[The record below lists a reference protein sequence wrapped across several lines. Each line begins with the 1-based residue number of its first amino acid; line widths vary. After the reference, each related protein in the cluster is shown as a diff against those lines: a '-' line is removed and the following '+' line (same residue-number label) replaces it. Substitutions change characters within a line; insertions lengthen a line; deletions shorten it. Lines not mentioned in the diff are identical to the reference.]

1 MSKIERFK
9 KKDDLFDTLEM
20 EVDKDTNTG
29 EDIVKNVTILDNKT
43 GNKRI
48 KFYVDEDNFIYKIE
62 AFAKGHDIDSG
73 YEGPTAIYEY
83 RDGLIDITCNFKY
96 LRSETKL
103 VMEGIIK
110 FNRRQ
115 EQDTARLIKSIH
127 YLEDGVNIANRIDYV
142 EDTNKY
148 MLIERELVDGVSK
161 LVFQGEFTAAMIPTG
176 IWTVHAKSL
185 DDNRDISIEID
196 TVTQDLRNNVL
207 M

>member
-1 MSKIERFK
+1 MSRIERFK

-29 EDIVKNVTILDNKT
+29 EDIIKNVTILDNKT

-48 KFYVDEDNFIYKIE
+48 KFYVDEENFIYKIE

-83 RDGLIDITCNFKY
+83 KDGLFDITCNFKY

-103 VMEGIIK
+103 VMEGIIT
-110 FNRRQ
+110 FNRRR
-115 EQDTARLIKSIH
+115 EQDTAKLIKSIH

-148 MLIERELVDGVSK
+148 MLIEREFVDGVSK
-161 LVFQGEFTAAMIPTG
+161 LVFQGEFTAVMIPTG

>member
-20 EVDKDTNTG
+20 EVDKDANTG
-29 EDIVKNVTILDNKT
+29 EDIIKNVTILDNKT

-83 RDGLIDITCNFKY
+83 KDGLVDITCNFKY

-148 MLIERELVDGVSK
+148 ILIERELVDGVPK
-161 LVFQGEFTAAMIPTG
+161 LVFQGEFTASMIPTG
-176 IWTVHAKSL
+176 VWTVHAKSL
-185 DDNRDISIEID
+185 DDNKDISIEID
-196 TVTQDLRNNVL
+196 TITKDLRNNVL
-207 M
+207 I

>member
-29 EDIVKNVTILDNKT
+29 EDIIKNVTILDNKT

-83 RDGLIDITCNFKY
+83 KDGLTDITCNFKY

-142 EDTNKY
+142 EDTNNY

-196 TVTQDLRNNVL
+196 TVEKDLRNNVL

>member
-1 MSKIERFK
+1 MSRIERFK

-29 EDIVKNVTILDNKT
+29 EDAIKSMTILDNKT

-48 KFYVDEDNFIYKIE
+48 KFYVNEDSFIYKIE

-83 RDGLIDITCNFKY
+83 KDGLFDITCNFKY

-103 VMEGIIK
+103 VMEGIIT
-110 FNRRQ
+110 FNRRRD
-115 EQDTARLIKSIH
+115 QDTAKLIKSIH

-148 MLIERELVDGVSK
+148 MLIEREFVDGVSK
-161 LVFQGEFTAAMIPTG
+161 LVFQGEFTADMIPIG
-176 IWTVHAKSL
+176 IWSVHAKSL

-196 TVTQDLRNNVL
+196 TAIKDLKNNVL

>member
-1 MSKIERFK
+1 MSKSERFK

-29 EDIVKNVTILDNKT
+29 EDIIKNVTILDNKT
-43 GNKRI
+43 GNKRL

-196 TVTQDLRNNVL
+196 TVEKDLRNNIL